1 MFQQR
6 QANPQAIAIQQLTPQ
21 QQQQYAIAAAQ
32 QQQLGKAPSIGSAR
46 CMKNVLSQL
55 LYG

>member
-6 QANPQAIAIQQLTPQ
+6 QATPQQAIAIQQLTPQ

-32 QQQLGKAPSIGSAR
+32 QQQLGKLP
-46 CMKNVLSQL
+46 L
-55 LYG
+55 

>member
-32 QQQLGKAPSIGSAR
+32 QQQLGKYI
-46 CMKNVLSQL
+46 Q
-55 LYG
+55 